1 MGWRVWTA
9 WWILLKVIQ
18 GYFEH
23 IFKKHETLTDKTPVE
38 IFVKIV
44 QNMVT
49 LKIKS
54 GHCSESLL
62 PEIVKLIEITK
73 EKTTKRKNGE
83 NLLHHQN
90 IGVVLV
96 HSNIVDEKY
105 QRVHES

>member
-1 MGWRVWTA
+1 M
-9 WWILLKVIQ
+9 KVIQ

-73 EKTTKRKNGE
+73 EK
-83 NLLHHQN
+83 
-90 IGVVLV
+90 
-96 HSNIVDEKY
+96 
-105 QRVHES
+105 QRSVKMVRIYYIIKILEWY